1 MAGKAPRAGCIL
13 VNTDTN
19 KVLIVH
25 ETVSGFWGF
34 PKGSK
39 KRNETMIDAALRE
52 LKEETGKVADPSRIS
67 AIITYRRNKLYVI
80 KGRFPVQ
87 CTVDGREIDKYDWT
101 TLSELDQMNISQFT
115 RRCLR
120 QANTVI

>member
-13 VNTDTN
+13 MNTDTN

-25 ETVSGFWGF
+25 ETTSGFWGF
-34 PKGSK
+34 PKGGK
-39 KRNETMIDAALRE
+39 RRNETMIDAAIRE
-52 LKEETGKVADPSRIS
+52 LKEETGKIVDPSQVS
-67 AIITYRRNKLYVI
+67 AIVIYKRNKLYVI

-87 CTVDGREIDKYDWT
+87 CTVDGREIDKYDWA
-101 TLSELDQMNISQFT
+101 TLDELGQMNISQFT

-120 QANTVI
+120 QVIMVI